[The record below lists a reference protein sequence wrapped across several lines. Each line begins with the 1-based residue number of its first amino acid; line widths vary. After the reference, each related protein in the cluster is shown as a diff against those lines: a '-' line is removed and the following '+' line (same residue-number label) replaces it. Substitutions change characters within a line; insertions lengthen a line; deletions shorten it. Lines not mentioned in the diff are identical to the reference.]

1 MLQPAVAADPSMPS
15 APPIGVPRAEVAAE
29 SIRRYGVF
37 VALGVTVL
45 VGVLAVPNFAT
56 LANLDAVLR
65 QVAVLGIVSLGQ
77 TFVILTAGIDLS
89 VGMLMG
95 LVTVLANGTLAGD
108 ASLIAVVVALALLVG
123 LIVGVA
129 NAIGVVALT
138 RREHEAPVGGG
149 EESSLSAMAH
159 GAILA

>member
-1 MLQPAVAADPSMPS
+1 M
-15 APPIGVPRAEVAAE
+15 GVPRSEVIAE
-29 SIRRYGVF
+29 SVRRYGVF

-45 VGVLAVPNFAT
+45 YGVVAVPNFST

-95 LVTVLANGTLAGD
+95 LVTVLANGIMAGD
-108 ASLIAVVVALALLVG
+108 PALIPVVAVWPSSSVWSSVSPTGPAWSSS
-123 LIVGVA
+123 A
-129 NAIGVVALT
+129 ST
-138 RREHEAPVGGG
+138 R
-149 EESSLSAMAH
+149 
-159 GAILA
+159 